1 MRRQRNAKSIELRL
15 RQLMDEMVLEPEQ
28 RTLAVKAMREL
39 LHASK
44 VSDVKRLTKAIDEFL
59 GRVLRAGDRTNDND
73 D

>member
-1 MRRQRNAKSIELRL
+1 
-15 RQLMDEMVLEPEQ
+15 MDEMVLEPEQ